1 MIGPCRDETPGAHPH
16 QDHGARMG
24 PPIPTPVTPGK
35 FSVYT
40 PAYTPRSAASPPM
53 ADILL
58 DVLADMRLVMTPQ
71 EIARDAEHNDG
82 GGGIP
87 EWTSAAMTFFL
98 DVTGTLPAI
107 GLCMRQVGTAAV
119 IVLVGGTTD
128 LQRTQVLIEDAGPRP

>member
-1 MIGPCRDETPGAHPH
+1 
-16 QDHGARMG
+16 
-24 PPIPTPVTPGK
+24 
-35 FSVYT
+35 
-40 PAYTPRSAASPPM
+40 M

-58 DVLADMRLVMTPQ
+58 DVLLDMRLVMTPQ

-87 EWTSAAMTFFL
+87 EGTSAAMTFFL

-107 GLCMRQVGTAAV
+107 GLGMRQVGTAAV

-128 LQRTQVLIEDAGPRP
+128 PQRTQVLIEDAGLRP